1 MTEARGFDWRIV
13 RVVAVILLAIKL
25 VLLVAAHPFMDET
38 YYFVWGRH
46 LQLSY
51 FDHPALVGWTEALGG
66 ALFGWTIVGLRATVL
81 LTLVGDLVLLYLFA
95 RRSSAP
101 DDWRWTFW
109 MSVTIFLATPILFG
123 LSSVALPDHLLLF
136 FSLAAVYCVERLRH
150 DPQSVRWLYLAA
162 LAIAL
167 ATLSKYTGAL
177 LGVALLI
184 YLIQASP
191 LRWWFRSPHLYLAIL
206 VAVALQ
212 VPVLIWNAQH
222 GAASFGFI
230 VGGHVRPQ
238 SGSFAVNPESIRG
251 FLVGGLAVLSPF
263 LLYPLTRF
271 VFAGRDGHG
280 YARMVFLLSTG
291 GFFIASFAT
300 NILIHW
306 NAIAYVAALPFLSR
320 FYHSRVLLSAQLLYG
335 TAAIVLAGINY
346 AALPV
351 TAPLGGADQTSAWSY
366 GWDEVGAAVAELKAK
381 EPIGFV
387 AATDYA
393 LASPLAFA
401 LRDPD
406 VTSISAH
413 RDGYDDWFEPQ
424 AHKGQTALIVADTWR
439 PLPGDFAAQF
449 ASVEVGR
456 IVDIARYGYRVD
468 HYTIYIARAFA
479 PPSQPTN

>member
-1 MTEARGFDWRIV
+1 MARARGFDWRVV
-13 RVVAVILLAIKL
+13 RVIALILLAIKL
-25 VLLVAAHPFMDET
+25 VLLVVVHPFMDET

-51 FDHPALVGWTEALGG
+51 FDHPALVGWTQALSGL
-66 ALFGWTIVGLRATVL
+66 LFGWNIVGLRAIVL
-81 LTLVGDLVLLYLFA
+81 VTLIGDLVLLYLFA
-95 RRSSAP
+95 KRTGD

-136 FSLAAVYCVERLRH
+136 FSLATVYCVERLRH
-150 DPQSVRWLYLAA
+150 DPNSARWLYLAM

-177 LGVALLI
+177 LGLALLI
-184 YLIQASP
+184 YLVQVKP
-191 LRWWFRSPHLYLAIL
+191 LRGWFRSPHLYLAL
-206 VAVALQ
+206 LAAAALQ
-212 VPVLIWNAQH
+212 VPVLMWNAQH

-238 SGSFAVNPESIRG
+238 SGGLAIDPESVRG
-251 FLVGGLAVLSPF
+251 FVVGGLAVLSPF

-280 YARMVFLLSTG
+280 YARMVFLLSSG
-291 GFFIASFAT
+291 GFFLASLGT

-306 NAIAYVAALPFLSR
+306 NAIAYIAALPFLSR

-335 TAAIVLAGINY
+335 VAAIAVAAMNY
-346 AALPV
+346 SALPV
-351 TAPLGGADQTSAWSY
+351 SAYFGGSDQTSAWSY
-366 GWDEVGAAVAELKAK
+366 GWDEVATAVTDLKAK

-401 LRDPD
+401 LRDAD
-406 VTSISAH
+406 VTSFSLH
-413 RDGYDDWFEPQ
+413 RDGYDDWFDPKQ
-424 AHKGQTALIVADTWR
+424 HAGQTALIVADNWR
-439 PLPGDFAAQF
+439 PLASEFVAQF
-449 ASVEVGR
+449 ASIEVAKT
-456 IVDIARYGYRVD
+456 VDVIQLGHPLD
-468 HYTIYIARAFA
+468 HYTIYIARAYA
-479 PPSQPTN
+479 PSSQPNN